1 MRYYIDLP
9 RKKLVDSEGEL
20 SSIHLDDAV
29 DFHEL
34 CNHLNAKEIE
44 KLEYK
49 KKYNNLRFKVRKLSE
64 SI

>member
-1 MRYYIDLP
+1 MRYYIDLSSS
-9 RKKLVDSEGEL
+9 RLIDSEGEL
-20 SSIHLDDAV
+20 SDIHLDDAV
-29 DFHEL
+29 DFDEL

>member
-1 MRYYIDLP
+1 MRYYIDLSSN
-9 RKKLVDSEGEL
+9 RLIDSEGEL
-20 SSIHLDDAV
+20 SDIHLDDTV
-29 DFHEL
+29 DFDEL

>member
-1 MRYYIDLP
+1 MRYYIDLKTN
-9 RKKLVDSEGEL
+9 RLIDGEGEL
-20 SSIHLDDAV
+20 SDIHLDDAV
-29 DFHEL
+29 DFNEL

-49 KKYNNLRFKVRKLSE
+49 RKYNNLRFKVRKLSE